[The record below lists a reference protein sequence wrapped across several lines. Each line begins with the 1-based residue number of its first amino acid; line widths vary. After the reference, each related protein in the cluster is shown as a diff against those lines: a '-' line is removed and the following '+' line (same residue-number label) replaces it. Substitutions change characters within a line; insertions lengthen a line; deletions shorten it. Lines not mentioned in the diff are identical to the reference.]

1 MYLIRC
7 NITILYLLSERKVLS
22 LYITGQ
28 SHLFDFHVISMLLS
42 GFTFFKYKKDVIST
56 TDENFGSPSSNL
68 RTDNTKNVLKL
79 RDTIITK
86 KLKRLNNKIFALPMN
101 KTKNNVSFLYQRH
114 YPETLVNELDFNNVI
129 KIASKS
135 LEVIESVGQII
146 LDNTSSM
153 KTLQLH

>member
-1 MYLIRC
+1 
-7 NITILYLLSERKVLS
+7 
-22 LYITGQ
+22 
-28 SHLFDFHVISMLLS
+28 
-42 GFTFFKYKKDVIST
+42 
-56 TDENFGSPSSNL
+56 
-68 RTDNTKNVLKL
+68 
-79 RDTIITK
+79 
-86 KLKRLNNKIFALPMN
+86 MN

>member
-1 MYLIRC
+1 MFIYHWTKSFIRFSC
-7 NITILYLLSERKVLS
+7 HKHAATR
-22 LYITGQ
+22 
-28 SHLFDFHVISMLLS
+28 
-42 GFTFFKYKKDVIST
+42 FTFFKYKKDVIST

-129 KIASKS
+129 NIASIG
-135 LEVIESVGQII
+135 LEVIKPVVQVI
-146 LDNTSSM
+146 LDNTSSV
-153 KTLQLH
+153 KNKVNLELIDIIENLP